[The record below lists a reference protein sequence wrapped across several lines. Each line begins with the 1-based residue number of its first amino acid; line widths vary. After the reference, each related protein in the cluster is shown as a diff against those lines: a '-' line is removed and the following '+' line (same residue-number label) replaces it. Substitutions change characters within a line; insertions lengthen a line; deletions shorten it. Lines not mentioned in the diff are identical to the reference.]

1 MSAISDAMRD
11 VFNNSINLYFLE
23 RDFNYQN
30 YGKYPYRDRKNSMQI
45 VADFNANAYSV
56 NGLFVTESSYTEF
69 YPSYIVGTI
78 QQVIVGSTEVYQ
90 SVINEDGTTSDPA
103 LVLEYQQYQTVVVNE
118 LVEVEAVEVQTVRYV
133 FPFDCVPDSMGRL
146 RLSF

>member
-1 MSAISDAMRD
+1 MSAISDAMRE
-11 VFNNSINLYFLE
+11 VFNSSLNLYFLE

-56 NGLFVTESSYTEF
+56 NGLFVAESSYTEF
-69 YPSYIVGTI
+69 YPPYIVGTI
-78 QQVIVGSTEVYQ
+78 EQVLIGSIEVYQ
-90 SVINEDGTTSDPA
+90 SVFIEDGSLTDPE
-103 LVLEYQQYQTVVVNE
+103 LVFEYQQYGTVVVNE
-118 LVEVEAVEVQTVRYV
+118 LVEVESVEIQTVRYV
-133 FPFDCVPDSMGRL
+133 FPFDCVPDSMGNL